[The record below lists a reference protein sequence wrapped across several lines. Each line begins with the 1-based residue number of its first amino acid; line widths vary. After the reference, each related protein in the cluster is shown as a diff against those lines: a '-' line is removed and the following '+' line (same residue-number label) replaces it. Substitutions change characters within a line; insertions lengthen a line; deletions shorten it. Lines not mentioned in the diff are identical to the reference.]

1 MCARTETIKELHQKM
16 LVGNHK
22 TNTARGKLTKNETT
36 TIAMKFY

>member
-1 MCARTETIKELHQKM
+1 VCPHRDNQRIAPKM

-22 TNTARGKLTKNETT
+22 TNTAQGKLTENETT